1 MKKILCTLL
10 AMLMLAMCGCGGAA
24 QEAVPTTTEA
34 PKAAFSV
41 GYAKANITPEDS
53 VPMGG
58 YNKPSERMSTGYNDY
73 LYATVCAITDESGE
87 TAILIGIDLTSS
99 YSRVSHDIREAIEKE
114 HGIPFENILY
124 SASHMHT
131 GPDLNSDKMT
141 VIAKYKKQLQ
151 EWVVDAVGAA
161 LEDRKPA
168 TMYIGSTQT
177 EGLNFVR
184 RYLMNDGTYAG
195 DNFGD
200 YGSGYKAHETEAD
213 GQLQLIKFVREGGK
227 DVVLANWQGHPHRA
241 NSGGGTVITSDIVGV
256 MRAAMEEETDC
267 LFAYFTG
274 ASGNINNGSRI
285 PGETITADYVE
296 HGKKLA
302 EYAQE
307 AAKDYVLREN
317 GPVQIFAQDFEAT
330 AKHSSKTTPLP
341 ITAFSLGDVA
351 FVTAPYEMFNRNG
364 KAIKSLSP
372 FATTFISCYT
382 NGGFS
387 YIPDEIT
394 YNEYNSYEETQCKF
408 AMGTA
413 EELELEYILMLK
425 TLFKTA
431 K

>member
-1 MKKILCTLL
+1 MKAFMDKDFILETPTAQHLYHDYAAKMPL
-10 AMLMLAMCGCGGAA
+10 ADYHCHLN
-24 QEAVPTTTEA
+24 
-34 PKAAFSV
+34 PKEIF
-41 GYAKANITPEDS
+41 
-53 VPMGG
+53 
-58 YNKPSERMSTGYNDY
+58 
-73 LYATVCAITDESGE
+73 
-87 TAILIGIDLTSS
+87 
-99 YSRVSHDIREAIEKE
+99 
-114 HGIPFENILY
+114 
-124 SASHMHT
+124 
-131 GPDLNSDKMT
+131 
-141 VIAKYKKQLQ
+141 
-151 EWVVDAVGAA
+151 
-161 LEDRKPA
+161 EDRRFNNLA
-168 TMYIGSTQT
+168 EVWLGGRQA
-177 EGLNFVR
+177 
-184 RYLMNDGTYAG
+184 DGTYAG
-195 DNFGD
+195 DNFGNF
-200 YGSGYKAHETEAD
+200 KNAPIACHETEAD
-213 GQLQLIKFVREGGK
+213 SMLQLVCFHREKKK
-227 DVVLANWQGHPHRA
+227 DIVMANFQTHPHRESSSTNTNVTA
-241 NSGGGTVITSDIVGV
+241 DIIAPF
-256 MRAAMEEETDC
+256 RSKMESTLNC
-267 LFAYFTG
+267 HFAYFTG

-317 GPVQIFAQDFEAT
+317 GPVQIIAQDFKAT